1 MFQKVSTEI
10 IINHVGYSRKKKKD
24 KKQRGREMRA
34 FVCEREIRLDLN
46 K

>member
-24 KKQRGREMRA
+24 KKTKRERDA
-34 FVCEREIRLDLN
+34 RVCEREIRLDLN